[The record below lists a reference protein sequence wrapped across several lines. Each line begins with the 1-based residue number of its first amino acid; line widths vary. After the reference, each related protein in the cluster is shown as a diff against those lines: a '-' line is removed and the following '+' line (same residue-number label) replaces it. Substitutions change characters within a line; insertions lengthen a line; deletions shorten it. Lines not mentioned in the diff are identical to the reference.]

1 MERATKC
8 RRRLCPRYS
17 VYLLY
22 WYKSTNTDASGAAL
36 QEVEERV
43 ARELLRAF
51 EMSAGLA
58 PNSIAPVAQRLQ
70 LWGAGVPMNV
80 LSAGPCVL
88 DVGAAAG
95 ICGDWLLEP
104 SIQGAAVSGPEL
116 PEAIANHTQRNLY
129 WYHHHY
135 YTLFTSQF

>member
-1 MERATKC
+1 M
-8 RRRLCPRYS
+8 
-17 VYLLY
+17 LY

-104 SIQGAAVSGPEL
+104 SIQGAAVSGLEL
-116 PEAIANHTQRNLY
+116 PEAIANHIYIHTY
-129 WYHHHY
+129 GIFF
-135 YTLFTSQF
+135 FTHTCTHV